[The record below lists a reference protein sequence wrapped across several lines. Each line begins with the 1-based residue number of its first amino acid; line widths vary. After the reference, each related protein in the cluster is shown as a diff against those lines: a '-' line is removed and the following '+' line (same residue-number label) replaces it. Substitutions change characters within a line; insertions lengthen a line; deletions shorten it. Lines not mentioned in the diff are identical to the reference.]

1 MKYKTTLLSVLGALL
16 PAAFGQVTETYSFTT
31 FSGQASLTIPDG
43 NASGVSDTRT
53 ISGSSAFTIE
63 SIRVT
68 LDLSAEFNGDLYGYL
83 RHDSGFSVLLNR
95 PGRASGNLPGYD
107 DAGFNVTFAGDAIN
121 GDIHYYQPAS
131 GSPLTGLWQPDAR
144 AIDPDSSG
152 AAFDA
157 ASRTATLDSFSGLNA
172 NGAWTLFLA
181 DVASGGNS
189 ALNGWGMEITPVPEP
204 HEYAIL
210 TGVGLAAFALWR
222 RQRRPG
228 LPVLNKSG
236 NTTL

>member
-1 MKYKTTLLSVLGALL
+1 MKYKTTLLPILCAGGLF

-31 FSGQASLTIPDG
+31 FSGGQPSLTIPDG

-53 ISGSSAFTIE
+53 ITGSAIFSIE
-63 SIRVT
+63 SIRVD

-83 RHDSGFSVLLNR
+83 RHESGFSVLLNR
-95 PGRASGNLPGYD
+95 PGRASGNLSGYD
-107 DAGFNVTFAGDAIN
+107 DGGFNVAFEDDAAS

-152 AAFDA
+152 ATFDTA
-157 ASRTATLDSFSGLNA
+157 PRTATLDSFSGLNA

-181 DVASGGNS
+181 DLAGGGNS
-189 ALNGWGMEITPVPEP
+189 ALNSWGLEITPVPEP
-204 HEYAIL
+204 HEYAIV
-210 TGVGLAAFALWR
+210 TGAALAAFALWR
-222 RQRRPG
+222 RQRPR
-228 LPVLNKSG
+228 
-236 NTTL
+236 NTRLAWKE